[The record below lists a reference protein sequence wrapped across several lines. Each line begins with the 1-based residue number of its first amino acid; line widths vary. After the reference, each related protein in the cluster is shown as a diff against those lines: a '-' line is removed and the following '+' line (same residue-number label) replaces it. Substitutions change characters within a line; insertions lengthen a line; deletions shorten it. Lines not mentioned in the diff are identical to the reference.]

1 MYFKSVWG
9 FSGTDEQKELQKE
22 QLKNILEELGAAV
35 TMEDTELKGEKVFVI
50 TVKK

>member
-9 FSGTDEQKELQKE
+9 FSGTDEQKKLQKE
-22 QLKNILEELGAAV
+22 QLNNILKELGATV
-35 TMEDTELKGEKVFVI
+35 TMEDIELQGEKVFVI